1 MRRALAILAAFVALP
16 TRPATDHQIR
26 VQLSP
31 PQLVKAIALR
41 TAATTRSLEVANG
54 VVSIPDDLI
63 PPFTVSLSR
72 FEPTTYTAADLS
84 QHRPLLLRELGILRG
99 RLRRPAMAGNEH
111 VTFILIRAGS
121 KAVDEIPLTPSAE
134 GVFETRLAEG
144 LYEGAILGERT
155 GSRIRP
161 GIVMAAGQ
169 QTDLGDILCTP
180 TATVAFRVVDA
191 KRRQP
196 VARASVAWDPPGIM
210 NSDTAR
216 LIYARRWSAVTDAR
230 GRVTFS
236 SVGPAPVPLRWRI
249 RAEGHAATATPVV
262 DLKEPRALMLTDVA
276 LRSQAAIVARIAL
289 PKDASDFRGASLE
302 LAEANE
308 DPRPKFISSS
318 RVPLHEGTIT
328 LPLQSYGRK
337 RLSIE
342 SSSGRKLLYR
352 EVDAGA
358 ETTIVDLAPVPI
370 TVHGTVR
377 RRGEGLAGAFVQLV
391 DRHDSKI
398 ILGSVNADLQGAY
411 DLRTYQSGDLL
422 MYAMEPYRPGRD
434 AFAAH
439 QEVALTA
446 PDYRADFEL
455 PPSGGSVRIVDGTT
469 GAAIRATIDCRLEFK
484 GGGATMGFK
493 ETDDAGRL
501 VFDGF
506 PDGVAHL
513 NVQARGYRA
522 KTIDVPLNSSAVETT
537 VALDRSGIFTG
548 RVIGANGV
556 PIPGARIS
564 GGYADEMASTA
575 SFQAVSDAEGRFHF
589 DSEPQPGTTFYI
601 AAAGHAL
608 GITTLETGRENIVTL
623 MPPGRGVVY
632 LLPGNAPPTKSLPVM
647 AAPIDGDYI
656 PQDVLID
663 LGELNGLNIFQ
674 LLGTARDGSV
684 VLPQFLPP
692 GTFNL
697 YVARPGGKI
706 YVYQKVGTV
715 TLPVQGKTVIA
726 FRDQ

>member
-1 MRRALAILAAFVALP
+1 MRRALAIFVAVFAAKQLFAAE
-16 TRPATDHQIR
+16 RQIR
-26 VQLSP
+26 VVIVP
-31 PQLVKAIALR
+31 PQSVKAIAVR
-41 TAATTRSLEVANG
+41 TAARTRSLEVRDG
-54 VVSIPDDLI
+54 VLSLPDDVVL
-63 PPFTVSLSR
+63 PFTVSLSR
-72 FEPTTYTAADLS
+72 FEPATYTAADFA
-84 QHRPLLLRELGILRG
+84 QHRPLSLRELGMLRG
-99 RLRRPAMAGNEH
+99 KLSRPAAAANEH
-111 VTFILIRAGS
+111 VSLIVIRAGS
-121 KAVDEIPLTPSAE
+121 KVAEEISLTPSAD
-134 GVFETRLAEG
+134 GAFETRLTEG
-144 LYEGAILGERT
+144 IYEGAVLGEKT

-191 KRRQP
+191 RRRQP

-230 GRVTFS
+230 GRVSFS
-236 SVGPAPVPLRWRI
+236 SVGPPPVPLRWRI
-249 RAEGHAATATPVV
+249 RAEGYAATPTPRV

-276 LRSQAAIVARIAL
+276 LRPQAAIVARIAL

-308 DPRPKFISSS
+308 DHRPKFISSS

-358 ETTIVDLAPVPI
+358 ETTVVDLAPVPI
-370 TVHGTVR
+370 EVHGTVR

-398 ILGSVNADLQGAY
+398 ILGSVNADSQGVY
-411 DLRTYQSGDLL
+411 DIRTYQSGDLL

-455 PPSGGSVRIVDGTT
+455 PSSGGSIRIVDSTT
-469 GAAIRATIDCRLEFK
+469 GTAIRATADCRLEFN
-484 GGGATMGFK
+484 GGGGSMGSR

-513 NVQARGYRA
+513 NIQTRGYRA
-522 KTIDVPLNSSAVETT
+522 KTVDVPLNNSAAETT
-537 VALDRSGIFTG
+537 VALERSGTITG

-564 GGYADEMASTA
+564 GGYADEMSTQA
-575 SFQAVSDAEGRFHF
+575 NFEAVSDGEGRFHF
-589 DSEPQPGTTFYI
+589 DSEPQPGTTFYV

-623 MPPGRGVVY
+623 IPPGRGVVY
-632 LLPGNAPPTKSLPVM
+632 LLPGNAPPTKALPVM
-647 AAPIDGDYI
+647 AAPADGDYI
-656 PQDVLID
+656 PQDVLHD
-663 LGELNGLNIFQ
+663 LGELNGLNMFQ

-692 GTFNL
+692 GAFNL

-715 TLPVQGKTVIA
+715 TLPVHGKTVIA
-726 FRDQ
+726 YRDQ